1 MVSVDGRAGP
11 TRRLLL
17 KLLVLLLLLGV
28 LGDDNDDT
36 VVLAHTHTD
45 DDDDQCA
52 TTTTMGEEG
61 RLDCW
66 LAYDD
71 AWRVGQEAT
80 GTARQEAKHRGNFSG
95 GGVEVDKR
103 QERR

>member
-1 MVSVDGRAGP
+1 MVSVGGRAGP

-36 VVLAHTHTD
+36 FVRANTRTD
-45 DDDDQCA
+45 DDDDDQGA

-66 LAYDD
+66 LACVMMLGV
-71 AWRVGQEAT
+71 W
-80 GTARQEAKHRGNFSG
+80 ARKRPVRQG
-95 GGVEVDKR
+95 KR
-103 QERR
+103 QSTPRQLFWGEG